1 MEIEIT
7 KITSKGQV
15 VIPQD
20 IREEADI
27 EEGEKFFV
35 YSSGDSII
43 LKRTKNFKAVK
54 SKKEFDRVFKNAW
67 KKAKERGITRENVAE
82 EIAAVRR
89 EKKKS
94 ADNSS

>member
-20 IREEADI
+20 IRDKAGI

-35 YSSGDSII
+35 YESGDSII
-43 LKRTKNFKAVK
+43 LKRTKNFKSAK
-54 SKKEFDRVFKNAW
+54 SMEEFDIVFKNAW
-67 KKAKERGITRENVAE
+67 ETAKARNISREDVEKEI
-82 EIAAVRR
+82 
-89 EKKKS
+89 KS
-94 ADNSS
+94 ARDKKR